1 MKRKFGPVP
10 PGFARLVR
18 TRKRPWLIAAGLIL
32 ALSAVVYAAF
42 FQSFETDTAGWFGAT
57 RVATG
62 TNSVPSKTGVF
73 HAEDDGGAFT
83 RWGGYSK
90 TFPPGGYIT
99 SIDIYLDTLAPYGNS
114 LPPYDNDT
122 RFDWSSAINT
132 PSCAHRRDF
141 VFNAGFYTD
150 NMLPPRFV
158 ISASNNATRSGA
170 NPRNPGRNPIT
181 IYDEGWFTFEHR
193 FRAVPSM
200 MGLQLYVDLTVKD
213 SLGVTRGTWTLT
225 DASDIIGTTVG
236 GNRYGWF
243 VIDEFPFLAFDN
255 SALIGTQDFCT
266 PASTPGAKIT
276 GGGWIDTFMGKGTF
290 GLTARAGNDGSS
302 SGNLTYQ
309 DHGTQDRTI
318 KSTAITSV
326 TVTSPCATIIGMATV
341 NGTTPV
347 NFRVDVCDNG
357 EPGTSDTFTI
367 STTDGYV
374 AGGTLRSGNIQIH

>member
-10 PGFARLVR
+10 PGFARLFR
-18 TRKRPWLIAAGLIL
+18 TRKRRWLIAAGLIL

-57 RVATG
+57 RVMSG
-62 TNSVPSKTGVF
+62 THLVPSKTGGF

-99 SIDIYLDTLAPYGNS
+99 SIDIYLDISAPYGDGMPN
-114 LPPYDNDT
+114 NDT

-132 PSCAHRRDF
+132 PSCDHRRDF

-170 NPRNPGRNPIT
+170 NPRDPGRSPIT

-193 FRAVPSM
+193 FRTVPSM
-200 MGLQLYVDLTVKD
+200 MGLQLVVDLTVKD
-213 SLGVTRGTWTLT
+213 SLGATRGTWTLT
-225 DASDIIGTTVG
+225 DPSDIIGTTVG

-255 SALIGTQDFCT
+255 STLIGTQDFCT

-309 DHGTQDRTI
+309 DHGTSDRTV

-326 TVTSPCATIIGMATV
+326 TVTGNCATIIGMATV